1 MRRSLALSALV
12 LALLGLELA
21 TGAVSL
27 SLERLLGGTAALLLG
42 EEPVLPGYRLA
53 AGWLLLLAAAGVV
66 GALLWAERAA
76 RGVGFDGSAC
86 PRCGSDTKRI
96 RRRRRHRLLAH
107 LLDEGLT
114 RRSCARCGWTGLS
127 VRT

>member
-1 MRRSLALSALV
+1 MRHPLALAALV
-12 LALLGLELA
+12 LALLGIELA

-27 SLERLLGGTAALLLG
+27 SLERLLGGTVALLRG
-42 EEPVLPGYRLA
+42 EEPRLPGYRLA
-53 AGWLLLLAAAGVV
+53 AGWLLLVAAAAVL
-66 GALLWAERAA
+66 GALVWAERAA
-76 RGVGFDGSAC
+76 RTVRSAGPAC
-86 PRCGSDTKRI
+86 PQCGSGTKRI

-114 RRSCARCGWTGLS
+114 RRSCARCGWIGLS